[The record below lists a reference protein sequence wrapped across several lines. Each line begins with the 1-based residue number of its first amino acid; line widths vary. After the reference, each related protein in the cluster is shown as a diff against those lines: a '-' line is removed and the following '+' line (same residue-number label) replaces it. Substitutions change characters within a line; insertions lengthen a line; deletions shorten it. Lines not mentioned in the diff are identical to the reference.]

1 MSKLEELR
9 KKILAKNGKHEE
21 IKAIDSYD
29 RIMKL
34 KRAAEGRDPASLIE
48 AVVTRGKGTSF
59 VDWVDASIARVTEL
73 YPEFTRILYRMTIV
87 PAEGLQTCALDTAA
101 RLYIDPALKD
111 GFKLQNGTDV
121 PAHTCGE
128 LAYVIAHECLHWM
141 EEHFDRAQAMGAK
154 GMMANLAADQ
164 EIESNLLEDVA
175 LYGPYRERGSHE
187 RVRDW
192 AEIRSPNPGGV
203 WSMPRFKNTPRRK
216 TFEWYY
222 EQLKTEAEEE
232 AAAKADAEKQD
243 AGDDDDQDQP
253 GQGQQAPANDVDETD
268 DGDGDGDS
276 DEGGSEGGDD
286 ADGSESGA
294 GDDDCEGEGKGEGEG
309 EGEGEAR
316 VGPGGGAGAPSQ
328 KPWDGK
334 PIQCQPQP
342 GDHGSVVDGVPR
354 EYELPAPD
362 GDKIPGVTP
371 IEAEGIRREIAAAL
385 LESVGRGVGSMGA
398 RRMADRVLVVPP
410 VCWESQLSAVL
421 QDSSDEP
428 RSGTTDYTWARR
440 ARRQSSMP
448 EFVIPGTESHAPSL
462 VIVRD
467 TSGSMSKKML
477 GAVNK
482 HGDMILMALD
492 LDGVHVVDC
501 DGSAF
506 TPKLVRSL
514 SDFQPTGGGGTDM
527 RLGIS
532 AALTIMPRPKTIVVE
547 TDGDTPWPDRAPAG
561 VRIAV
566 VLIPMDGETKVRKS
580 IVDAVPSWMTKIVAE
595 PHVVAR

>member
-1 MSKLEELR
+1 MSKLEERR
-9 KKILAKNGKHEE
+9 KQILAKNGKQEE

-34 KRAAEGRDPASLIE
+34 KRAAEGRDVSSLIE
-48 AVVTRGKGTSF
+48 AVATRGKGTSF
-59 VDWVDASIARVTEL
+59 VDWVDASICRVTEL
-73 YPEFTRILYRMTIV
+73 YPEFMRILYRMTIV
-87 PAEGLQTCALDTAA
+87 PAEGLQTCALDVAA

-111 GFKLQNGTDV
+111 GFKLKDGTDA
-121 PAHTCGE
+121 PAYTCGE

-141 EEHFDRAQAMGAK
+141 EEHFDRAQAIGAK
-154 GMMANLAADQ
+154 GMLANIAADQ
-164 EIESNLLEDVA
+164 EIDSSLLEDVA

-192 AEIRSPNPGGV
+192 AEIREPKPGGV
-203 WSMPRFKNTPRRK
+203 WSMPRYKNMPRRK

-222 EQLKTEAEEE
+222 EQLKAEAEKE
-232 AAAKADAEKQD
+232 AAAKAAAEKED
-243 AGDDDDQDQP
+243 AGDEDEQGQP
-253 GQGQQAPANDVDETD
+253 GQGDPSPANDVDETD

-276 DEGGSEGGDD
+276 DEGADDAGDG

-294 GDDDCEGEGKGEGEG
+294 GDDDCEGEGEGSG

-316 VGPGGGAGAPSQ
+316 AESGGGAGAPSQ

-398 RRMADRVLVVPP
+398 KRMADRVLAVPQ
-410 VCWESQLSAVL
+410 VSWESQLSAVL

-428 RSGTTDYTWARR
+428 RTGTTDYTWARR
-440 ARRQSSMP
+440 ARRQSAMP
-448 EFVIPGTESHAPSL
+448 DFILPGMETYAPSL
-462 VIVRD
+462 ALVRD
-467 TSGSMSKKML
+467 TSGSMSKQML
-477 GAVNK
+477 GAVNR
-482 HGDMILMALD
+482 HADMILMALD

-501 DGSAF
+501 DGNAF

-532 AALTIMPRPKTIVVE
+532 AALAIVPRPKTIGVF
-547 TDGDTPWPDRAPAG
+547 TDGDTPWPPYAPPG
-561 VRIAV
+561 VRVFV
-566 VLIPMDGETKVRKS
+566 VLIPMNGQLKVRKDL
-580 IVDAVPSWMTKIVAE
+580 VDAVPSWITKIVAE
-595 PHVVAR
+595 PHARAR